1 MPVMVSLRTLPP
13 NRVRGPVPSRLL
25 RDTHVL
31 LGIAIVASAIVI
43 EGILSPDALLEVTLA
58 GLAYIALQ
66 GALAL
71 RPRRRQRSTTR
82 LLVAVAFLYVI
93 GLIVGPAAG
102 LPLAAL
108 CLAIVS
114 VAAAYGNRQAL
125 VVGATAC
132 ILMLAPVFAGLVPVD
147 NVLAR
152 GPAFLATMLLLA
164 VGTRRTVGALESA
177 VARAR
182 TSMVRERRQARQMAG
197 VEAVGRLLAQEPS
210 ADALDDAMDL
220 LVQRFG
226 YRFVSI
232 YLKADDGTLVLGAQR
247 GYERVLERFD
257 GTGGVIGR
265 VMRTGE
271 VQHVRDIRLD
281 PDYQSA
287 DDTVLSE
294 ISAPLFAGGELIGV
308 INLEDPRVGGLDD
321 TDRSTLILIAERL
334 AGAIALG
341 RDRQALRERADRFS
355 ALAEFARRINA
366 TLDPGM
372 TYPAICEAV
381 SSVVP
386 CDVAVLV
393 LHDRIMGDYRIAA
406 MSGPNQQ
413 FVGVSIPA
421 DDGTAGVAMAERRMV
436 VQDRLDPDQYPAT
449 MRTNRSVPVV
459 TMAVPLL
466 KDDEVIGALSF
477 VRRDLHAPFGLLD
490 REVAP
495 IVAGQVALAIA
506 NAWLHT
512 QVSDAAIRDSLT
524 GLANRRHLDASLER
538 MAAARERLPMDERRP
553 LSAILFDLDH
563 FGDFN
568 KRHGHRVGD
577 AVLRTFATL
586 LTGRFRASD
595 IVARYGGEEFLVVMD
610 GASLDEARRVAEE
623 IRAAFAATP
632 VDSPS
637 GKLSATVSA
646 GCSALGPSVN
656 SVTTLLEV
664 ADVALQMA
672 KRGGRNQVVAA

>member
-1 MPVMVSLRTLPP
+1 MVSLRTISL
-13 NRVRGPVPSRLL
+13 NRVRGPVPNRLL

-31 LGIAIVASAIVI
+31 LGIAIAASAIVI
-43 EGILSPDALLEVTLA
+43 EGILSPDALVVVTLA
-58 GLAYIALQ
+58 SLAYIFVQAV
-66 GALAL
+66 LAL
-71 RPRRRQRSTTR
+71 RPRRESRSTTR
-82 LLVAVAFLYVI
+82 LLVAVAFLVLI

-102 LPLAAL
+102 MPLAAL
-108 CLAIVS
+108 YLAIVA
-114 VAAAYGNRQAL
+114 VAAAYGRREAL
-125 VVGATAC
+125 IVGATAV
-132 ILMLAPVFAGLVPVD
+132 ILMLAPVVAGLVPLD
-147 NVLAR
+147 NLLAR
-152 GPAFLATMLLLA
+152 GPAFVATMLLLA
-164 VGTRRTVGALESA
+164 IGTRRTVGALENA

-182 TSMVRERRQARQMAG
+182 TSMVRERRRARQMAG

-220 LVQRFG
+220 LVERFG

-232 YLKADDGTLVLGAQR
+232 YLKAEDGSLVLGAQR

-257 GTGGVIGR
+257 GSGGVIGR

-271 VQHVRDIRLD
+271 AQHVRDIRLD
-281 PDYQSA
+281 PDYQNA
-287 DDTVLSE
+287 DDSVLSE

-308 INLEDPRVGGLDD
+308 INLEDPRVNGLDE
-321 TDRSTLILIAERL
+321 TDRSTLVLIAERL

-341 RDRQALRERADRFS
+341 RDRQALRERAERFS
-355 ALAEFARRINA
+355 ALAEFARQINA
-366 TLDPGM
+366 TLDPGK

-386 CDVAVLV
+386 CDVAVLI
-393 LHDRIMGDYRIAA
+393 LHDRTMGDYRIAA
-406 MSGPNQQ
+406 MSGPSQQ
-413 FVGVSIPA
+413 FVGVSVREGE
-421 DDGTAGVAMAERRMV
+421 GTAGVAIAERRMV
-436 VQDRLDPDQYPAT
+436 VEDRFDPDQYPAT
-449 MRTNRSVPVV
+449 MRTDHSVPVV

-466 KDDEVIGALSF
+466 KDDEVIGALSL
-477 VRRDLHAPFGLLD
+477 VRLDLHTPFSLLD

-495 IVAGQVALAIA
+495 IVAGQVALVVA

-538 MAAARERLPMDERRP
+538 LVAARERLPADERRP

-568 KRHGHRVGD
+568 KRHGHQVGD
-577 AVLRTFATL
+577 AVLRTFGAML
-586 LTGRFRASD
+586 AGRFRASD

-623 IRAAFAATP
+623 IRAAVAATP
-632 VDSPS
+632 VESPS
-637 GKLSATVSA
+637 GRLSATVSA

-656 SVTTLLEV
+656 SLTTLLEV